1 MLFFDFEHHAAIKVD
16 CEEALNIGVRN
27 NAQSIIMQTD
37 WLSFSRQGIL
47 ICLFQ
52 VVQASCLQDCHVLR
66 ITWIHR
72 EPNEGNAD
80 QKDLIVLRLE
90 VLRHLLQVRHL
101 GNDLVF
107 VEVLALLDV
116 FGLDLQRVLE
126 HRDNLLAFV
135 LGFSVLHSW
144 RARSALDLAVAED
157 DDADLG
163 HDIVV
168 VEESQV
174 LDRGW
179 SRQLK
184 VRVCSDKVG
193 QGLREQADESFG
205 VKVGEKSICY
215 LLEHDR
221 LSFHTEGGFA
231 AKEHDERLES
241 FGFGYLGPS
250 SSTALFGDGTRSS
263 LPFDAILSFFSIGGD
278 LGVVGGRRIM
288 GNLIDFFIAE
298 LCLGECSL

>member
-1 MLFFDFEHHAAIKVD
+1 
-16 CEEALNIGVRN
+16 
-27 NAQSIIMQTD
+27 MQTD
-37 WLSFSRQGIL
+37 WLSFSRQSIL
-47 ICLFQ
+47 ICRFVQ
-52 VVQASCLQDCHVLR
+52 VLQASCLQDCHVLR
-66 ITWIHR
+66 IGWIHR

-157 DDADLG
+157 DDADLA

-250 SSTALFGDGTRSS
+250 SSTALFGV
-263 LPFDAILSFFSIGGD
+263 ILSFFSIGGD